1 MKLTREKM
9 NTLIIEDTKKL
20 ANTLKNYF
28 HINGNNVDV
37 SYNLEDA
44 YHYIAITHYD
54 IILLDIMLP
63 DGDGRDF
70 LQNLRKKNNITP
82 IIVMTAKFEI
92 SDKVDIL
99 DLGADDYIIKPFEFI
114 ELEARCRAVLRRKN
128 NNYQNTLSF
137 GNVNLFPQT
146 ATLEINGHSQSLRNR
161 ELRILEIFFHA
172 PNIIFSK
179 NQITDRIFSIS
190 DIVSDNTIEVYI
202 ARIRK
207 KIEQSNVILETM
219 RGIGYKLT
227 KKN

>member
-1 MKLTREKM
+1 MK
-9 NTLIIEDTKKL
+9 TLIIEDTKKL
-20 ANTLKNYF
+20 ADTLQKF
-28 HINGNNVDV
+28 FSMNGNNADI

-44 YHYIAITHYD
+44 YHYVEITHYD

-70 LQNLRKKNNITP
+70 LQKLRKKNNLTP

-114 ELEARCRAVLRRKN
+114 EFEARCRAVLRRKN
-128 NNYQNTLSF
+128 NNYQHTLAF

-146 ATLEINGHSQSLRNR
+146 ATIEINGHSQSLRNR
-161 ELRILEIFFHA
+161 ELRILEIFFNS

-190 DIVSDNTIEVYI
+190 DIVSENTIEVYV

-207 KIEQSNVILETM
+207 KIEKSNVILETM

-227 KKN
+227 TKN

>member
-1 MKLTREKM
+1 MK
-9 NTLIIEDTKKL
+9 TLIIEDTKKL
-20 ANTLKNYF
+20 ADTLQNF
-28 HINGNNVDV
+28 FSMNGNNADI

-44 YHYIAITHYD
+44 YHYVEITHYD

-70 LQNLRKKNNITP
+70 LQKLRKKNNLTP

-128 NNYQNTLSF
+128 NNHQQSLAF

-146 ATLEINGHSQSLRNR
+146 ATIEINGHAQSLRNR
-161 ELRILEIFFHA
+161 ELRLLEIFFNS

-190 DIVSDNTIEVYI
+190 DIVSENTIEVYV

-207 KIEQSNVILETM
+207 KIEKSNIILETM

-227 KKN
+227 TKN